1 MRVEYE
7 PAQVCFLQDIF
18 KSRRVSAF
26 GQPESGGLRLKRFA
40 KQITADQN
48 LRANR
53 FARLLQERQ
62 KSVCCSGS
70 DQLKRTVFV
79 QRGEGGKQIAFPI
92 FSETL
97 PTFTEARVIELG

>member
-7 PAQVCFLQDIF
+7 PAQICFLQDIF

-40 KQITADQN
+40 KHIAADQN

-62 KSVCCSGS
+62 KSVRRSGS
-70 DQLKRTVFV
+70 NELKRTVFV

-92 FSETL
+92 FNEPL
-97 PTFTEARVIELG
+97 PAFTEACVIELS